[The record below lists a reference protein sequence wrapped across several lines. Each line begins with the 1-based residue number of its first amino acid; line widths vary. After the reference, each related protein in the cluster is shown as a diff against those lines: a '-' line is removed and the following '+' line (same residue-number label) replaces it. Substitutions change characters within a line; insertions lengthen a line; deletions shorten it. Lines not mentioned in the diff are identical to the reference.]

1 MRSAAARARPPTP
14 HTPAPHSHFT
24 PRAPSFAPP
33 AAIWATG
40 TGAECAALVAN
51 TQLMRDYRHRGDRE
65 WVKESVFALSRSRG
79 TYCPSTRDVSMSLPL
94 KRLDRG

>member
-1 MRSAAARARPPTP
+1 
-14 HTPAPHSHFT
+14 
-24 PRAPSFAPP
+24 
-33 AAIWATG
+33 
-40 TGAECAALVAN
+40 
-51 TQLMRDYRHRGDRE
+51 MRDYRHRGDRE